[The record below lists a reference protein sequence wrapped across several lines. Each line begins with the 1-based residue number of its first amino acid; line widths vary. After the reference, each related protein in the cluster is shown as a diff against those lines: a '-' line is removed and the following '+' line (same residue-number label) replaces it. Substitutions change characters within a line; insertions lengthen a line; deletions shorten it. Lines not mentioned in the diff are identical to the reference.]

1 MALHEINIAL
11 GPEATINML
20 LEKYPER
27 HFLKYKSLDDHRKF
41 MLLDVSGEKTVFQSG
56 LNYRFIQTLGE
67 VELSENAILELR
79 YMTLDSWDDEK
90 KRPLG
95 LKSYVELRSI
105 KQDYEYLLINSW
117 EDEHDFLQWNSS
129 SDNQLTQFGHAGNKS
144 AVVNQYQSVR
154 Y

>member
-67 VELSENAILELR
+67 VELSENAILYKTAL
-79 YMTLDSWDDEK
+79 
-90 KRPLG
+90 
-95 LKSYVELRSI
+95 
-105 KQDYEYLLINSW
+105 QLINKKMAALKYAAT
-117 EDEHDFLQWNSS
+117 E
-129 SDNQLTQFGHAGNKS
+129 G
-144 AVVNQYQSVR
+144 R
-154 Y
+154 

>member
-79 YMTLDSWDDEK
+79 YMTLDSDEQKVMQSILGTMK
-90 KRPLG
+90 K
-95 LKSYVELRSI
+95 
-105 KQDYEYLLINSW
+105 
-117 EDEHDFLQWNSS
+117 
-129 SDNQLTQFGHAGNKS
+129 
-144 AVVNQYQSVR
+144 SVR
-154 Y
+154 SDSSPMLSCVRSSKITNIC